1 MINKDNAIFVGI
13 DFQEKLVP
21 AMEEKEELLDNLN
34 RVVSCMDVL
43 EIPMIFTQQ
52 YTKGIGETVPEIKD
66 VVRDF
71 SYIEKNTFDCLLTE
85 EFNNKIMK
93 HKGKTIII
101 TGIEAHICVEQTV
114 LSLLKEG
121 FGVIIL
127 ADCIASRNVMNKHY
141 SIRQMERAGG
151 LIDTY
156 ESVIYKILGSS
167 GHSKFKEISK
177 IVK

>member
-1 MINKDNAIFVGI
+1 MINKDNTVFVGI

-21 AMEEKEELLDNLN
+21 AMEEKEDLLGNLN
-34 RVVSCMDVL
+34 RVVKCMDIL

-66 VVRDF
+66 GIKNF

-85 EFNNKIMK
+85 AFNNEIMK

-101 TGIEAHICVEQTV
+101 AGIEAHICVEQTV

-121 FGVIIL
+121 FDVIIL
-127 ADCIASRNVMNKHY
+127 ANCIASRNVKNKYY
-141 SIRQMERAGG
+141 SIRQM
-151 LIDTY
+151 
-156 ESVIYKILGSS
+156 
-167 GHSKFKEISK
+167 
-177 IVK
+177 